1 MTCRKSRFLALAPM
15 AAASVLALAAPMSAH
30 ALSVTYTSL
39 LATGTYAMN
48 GGPLVNVAPWLDTPT
63 SKDVLE
69 FTSSGVSSVGM
80 HSYGNTSGSFG
91 SRSSGNGVYDV
102 TGSFSIT
109 LNITNDALT
118 AQAVKFDY
126 YITPGMLNLLPFAY
140 TASQFAEASVGF
152 AITTTDNRASWSS
165 SAYLRQDAGGITY
178 TETGEDIY
186 GGSGTSRTVEG
197 GAHSLDL
204 GVLNA
209 GESVGLTYVL
219 NSTARGDAVNGTAT
233 VIPGWDEVIPAHWIE
248 YQDCGYGYGGG
259 PYGELNVMAPMAAG
273 DFEGPGNGECTTV
286 REFVPETVIHH
297 EEITQLEGTTGGSQ
311 GSSGDPFSFGLNPF
325 FQPLLINDPNAPA
338 FGATVPEPGALSL
351 VAMALA
357 GLGWS
362 ARRRRS

>member
-1 MTCRKSRFLALAPM
+1 MSARKFRFLALAPM

-30 ALSVTYTSL
+30 ALSVTYSNL

-48 GGPLVNVAPWLDTPT
+48 GGSLVNVLPWDDSPT

-69 FTSSGVSSVGM
+69 FNSAGVSSVGL

-91 SRSSGNGVYDV
+91 SRSSGSGVYDV

-109 LNITNDALT
+109 VNITNDALT
-118 AQAVKFDY
+118 AQAIKFDY

-140 TASQFAEASVGF
+140 TASQFAEASLGF
-152 AITTTDNRASWSS
+152 AITTSDNRASWSS

-197 GAHSLDL
+197 GSHSLDL

-209 GESVGLTYVL
+209 GESVSLTYVL
-219 NSTARGDAVNGTAT
+219 SSTAKGDAVNGTAT
-233 VIPGWDEVIPAHWIE
+233 TIPGWDEVIPAHWIE

-259 PYGELNVMAPMAAG
+259 PYGEMPQLAKLAAG
-273 DFEGPGNGECTTV
+273 VEEPGGECQTV
-286 REFVPETVIHH
+286 REFVEETVIHH

-311 GSSGDPFSFGLNPF
+311 GSSGDPFAFGLSPF
-325 FQPLLINDPNAPA
+325 FSPLLVNDPNAPA

-362 ARRRRS
+362 ARRRRG